1 MFIVGL
7 VSFITLFIVESKI
20 IEKIRYRNESK
31 KHAGE
36 EEENDPNVLEDDDV
50 TAENTRIRTSNLP
63 ELFTSENMV
72 LQDLTKYYDSFLAVD
87 RICLGVKHGEC
98 FGLLGVNGAGKTT
111 TFKMLTGD
119 IPITL
124 GNAYIANRS
133 VKSEIKQVQKALGYC
148 PQFDALI
155 PELTGRETIRLFA
168 RLRGI
173 QEENIDHLVDVL
185 GAKLLFTE
193 HIEKPCGTYRL
204 MINIEYRKI

>member
-1 MFIVGL
+1 MKSFAVLPHVLIIYMLGPRPVVTWKHPGIGRHLFFLFLIGVFSFIVIFL
-7 VSFITLFIVESKI
+7 IESKI

-31 KHAGE
+31 KHAGKE
-36 EEENDPNVLEDDDV
+36 EETDPTALEDDDV
-50 TAENTRIRTSNLP
+50 ATENTRIRTTDLP
-63 ELFTSENMV
+63 ELFKTENMV
-72 LQDLTKYYDSFLAVD
+72 LKDLTKYYGGFLAVD
-87 RICLGVKHGEC
+87 RLCLGVKHGEC

-124 GNAYIANRS
+124 GNAYIATKS

-168 RLRGI
+168 RLR
-173 QEENIDHLVDVL
+173 
-185 GAKLLFTE
+185 
-193 HIEKPCGTYRL
+193 
-204 MINIEYRKI
+204 